1 MRLRTVASES
11 TMVKVV
17 SSGEGFGDSTEGAK
31 IVWGFNLFRLKHN
44 ISFPKTDVNELMLT
58 SIFLKGCQH

>member
-31 IVWGFNLFRLKHN
+31 IVWGFNLFYIP
-44 ISFPKTDVNELMLT
+44 ISLIISTYMCGVEGVT
-58 SIFLKGCQH
+58 E

>member
-1 MRLRTVASES
+1 
-11 TMVKVV
+11 MVKVV